1 MPCTVRDD
9 GHIWTSVAEAARLL
23 RKSER
28 TIRCWVSANKLPCK
42 DNAGQRLAGLAPE
55 LVEVSASAGQKTDM
69 SDMARLREEAA
80 RLRTENEKLST
91 IVGQL
96 SEERDYLRQAL
107 AAALSNQRLLVER
120 IPERQPWW
128 ERLAFWR

>member
-1 MPCTVRDD
+1 MTDD

-28 TIRCWVSANKLPCK
+28 TIRRWVSANKLPCK
-42 DNAGQRLAGLAPE
+42 DNTGQKLVGLAPE
-55 LVEVSASAGQKTDM
+55 LVEASASAGQKTDM

-91 IVGQL
+91 IVRQL

-107 AAALSNQRLLVER
+107 AVALSNQRLLVER
-120 IPERQPWW
+120 IPKRQPWR